1 MHIQLKLKLA
11 KVIHSQE
18 KRVRNS
24 KVQCLT
30 PSFGSQKLGDL
41 FSAKKRRK
49 ATAAMPPKA
58 AVDKAKQKERE
69 TWPVKTW

>member
-1 MHIQLKLKLA
+1 LRKSSIHKKRESEIA
-11 KVIHSQE
+11 KS
-18 KRVRNS
+18 NA
-24 KVQCLT
+24 
-30 PSFGSQKLGDL
+30 QKLGDL

-69 TWPVKTW
+69 TWPSENLVTCFCWGQ